1 MKYVSIW
8 RQVFNSSAIFV
19 GALFLNILDIAGRF
33 AVDCVSVQVNRVS
46 GVKWVVEGQLPF
58 CEEK

>member
-1 MKYVSIW
+1 MFQFGGS
-8 RQVFNSSAIFV
+8 SSAIFV

-33 AVDCVSVQVNRVS
+33 AVDCFSVQVNRVS
-46 GVKWVVEGQLPF
+46 GLKWVVEGQLPF

>member
-1 MKYVSIW
+1 MESDEICFNLEAICFFF
-8 RQVFNSSAIFV
+8 VFF
-19 GALFLNILDIAGRF
+19 NILEIAGRF
-33 AVDCVSVQVNRVS
+33 AVDCVLVQVNRVG

>member
-8 RQVFNSSAIFV
+8 RQVFNLSDIFV
-19 GALFLNILDIAGRF
+19 GALFLDILDIAGRF
-33 AVDCVSVQVNRVS
+33 AVDCVSVQVNRV
-46 GVKWVVEGQLPF
+46 GRVKWVVEGQLPF

>member
-8 RQVFNSSAIFV
+8 RQVFSSSAIFV
-19 GALFLNILDIAGRF
+19 GSLFLNILEIAGRF
-33 AVDCVSVQVNRVS
+33 AVDCVLVQVNRVG